1 MKPNNTIREIGEV
14 LQKAGSVWIIP
25 HELMDGDA
33 LGSAIALCKS
43 LRKENKKAWILLE
56 DKIPDYLEFMDKGY
70 CTYDQDLLPQPD
82 VSLCID
88 CGDRTR
94 FKKRVEAF
102 EKGKT
107 TICLDHHTTS
117 RRVFDLNYVDGKA
130 AATGEIVFDL
140 LSEMNWPLDKEI
152 AEAIFVAITTDTG
165 NFQYSNTSQR
175 SHEIVIKLYDKGMNF
190 SKISAEIYQN
200 ESMNK
205 FKMESKVID
214 SAELFADGLGVVA
227 IVTQK
232 MLQECDSSME
242 EAEGIVSKL
251 RSIRGVEISVLIK
264 EYPDGCLKV
273 GMRAKHR
280 GDVAVIA
287 SKFGGGGHIKAA
299 GCTICDSIEN
309 VKRMIVEEVTEQL
322 RT

>member
-1 MKPNNTIREIGEV
+1 MKPNNTIREIGDA
-14 LQKAGSVWIIP
+14 LQKAGTVWIIP

-33 LGSAIALCKS
+33 FGSAIALCKS

-70 CTYDQDLLPQPD
+70 CTYDQDLLPAPD

-94 FKKRVEAF
+94 FKKRVAAF
-102 EKGKT
+102 DKGKT

-140 LSEMNWPLDKEI
+140 LSVMNWPLDKEI

-175 SHEIVIKLYDKGMNF
+175 SHEIVIALYDKGMNF

-227 IVTQK
+227 TVTQK
-232 MLQECDSSME
+232 MLKECNSSME

-264 EYPDGCLKV
+264 EYPDGCMKV
-273 GMRAKHR
+273 GLRAKHS

-287 SKFGGGGHIKAA
+287 SKFGGGGHVKAA
-299 GCTICDSIEN
+299 GCTICDTIEN
-309 VKRMIVEEVTEQL
+309 VKQMIVQEVTEQL